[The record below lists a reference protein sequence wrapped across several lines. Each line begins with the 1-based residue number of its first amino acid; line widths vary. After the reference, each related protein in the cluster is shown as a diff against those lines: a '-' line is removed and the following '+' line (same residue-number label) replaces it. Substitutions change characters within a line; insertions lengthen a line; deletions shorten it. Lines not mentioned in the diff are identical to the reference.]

1 MMNTISGHDGGEMGH
16 TCMPSFRPHTRLN
29 RPCLW
34 PLDPWVIGYYRNNSN
49 WFLFVLFFR
58 LSAIAPPR
66 AENTNC
72 GIWLWPVILCQH
84 EKILTVGMS
93 MKWTFFP
100 ILPACWYS
108 EEKVFLRWFAQKKR
122 KNSQK
127 WPDAEGGPFLSLFR
141 SKFGINWVKKE
152 KKILLGWFLSILW
165 LILVINMSESV
176 KKQLWKKK
184 ISDPP

>member
-84 EKILTVGMS
+84 EKILTVKVWMS
-93 MKWTFFP
+93 RFYLVP
-100 ILPACWYS
+100 
-108 EEKVFLRWFAQKKR
+108 FA
-122 KNSQK
+122 
-127 WPDAEGGPFLSLFR
+127 L
-141 SKFGINWVKKE
+141 KFGIWGKGRG
-152 KKILLGWFLSILW
+152 IITLLKARNSWDLFWENYHRFGHRY
-165 LILVINMSESV
+165 VI
-176 KKQLWKKK
+176 KTT
-184 ISDPP
+184 PR